1 MDRGGDLLF
10 LPIRVLMEP
19 LASFVSSVFLW
30 PVRFHFRLQAHIN
43 AAEQTM
49 RHGRAADMSQVLSQA
64 SQQSCQ
70 TLKQLFRQQMGQKSC
85 PETLLIRS
93 AQMRVSILPSRFG
106 RRTVLMATDTLV
118 SQLSDS
124 ELRFLL
130 GREMG
135 RAWLHHSELLSPW
148 ILQHFL
154 RDVILFP
161 LHVIGLQPKEP
172 PMPKRSFKQWMLLRR
187 WVDGIANACDVYRGL
202 RSGTWPGLSDLDLDH
217 LWMPQ
222 TRPMATGFDSATAL
236 CVRLRAPGGLSALGT
251 AAVGSAV
258 PRLAALVFSLSAREE
273 RQLKRALRLGTWG
286 VGLWAAKSRAEI
298 FSFDRV
304 GFLAA
309 GDLDAATRA
318 MIMAANA
325 PQDVAMASLLGTEEL
340 VKQAEYLTSV
350 LPVSYWSRQPS
361 LHARV
366 ADLNSWVH
374 SPLARAALREV

>member
-1 MDRGGDLLF
+1 MVLLKF
-10 LPIRVLMEP
+10 TSPWDPE
-19 LASFVSSVFLW
+19 
-30 PVRFHFRLQAHIN
+30 
-43 AAEQTM
+43 
-49 RHGRAADMSQVLSQA
+49 VLSQA

-202 RSGTWPGLSDLDLDH
+202 RSGTWPGLSLGKESKLFFFVQSHVSHVQLFSFVEQNQSKQVAHLLNASGQTWTLTTFGCHKPDL
-217 LWMPQ
+217 WP
-222 TRPMATGFDSATAL
+222 
-236 CVRLRAPGGLSALGT
+236 
-251 AAVGSAV
+251 
-258 PRLAALVFSLSAREE
+258 
-273 RQLKRALRLGTWG
+273 RALTPPPPFAC
-286 VGLWAAKSRAEI
+286 VC
-298 FSFDRV
+298 
-304 GFLAA
+304 
-309 GDLDAATRA
+309 
-318 MIMAANA
+318 A
-325 PQDVAMASLLGTEEL
+325 PQAG
-340 VKQAEYLTSV
+340 
-350 LPVSYWSRQPS
+350 SRP
-361 LHARV
+361 
-366 ADLNSWVH
+366 
-374 SPLARAALREV
+374 

>member
-1 MDRGGDLLF
+1 
-10 LPIRVLMEP
+10 MEP

-187 WVDGIANACDVYRGL
+187 WVDGIANACDVYRG
-202 RSGTWPGLSDLDLDH
+202 
-217 LWMPQ
+217 
-222 TRPMATGFDSATAL
+222 
-236 CVRLRAPGGLSALGT
+236 GLSALGT